1 MMHTPCGGRAFLL
14 PLPRKGC
21 ELLYLQV
28 FQSVEHFKAELVD
41 YLDYYN
47 TRRTKTKLE
56 GLPPALHRLQ
66 ALSAA

>member
-1 MMHTPCGGRAFLL
+1 M
-14 PLPRKGC
+14 
-21 ELLYLQV
+21 EY
-28 FQSVEHFKAELVD
+28 FKDELVD

-47 TRRTKTKLE
+47 TRRRKTKLE